1 MDADE
6 WRPLHPSI
14 VRVWRAGAMLVVV
27 PVLAALLV
35 IAILAGQWLW
45 WMVVVLAGVWST
57 WMVSARVGR
66 RYRSWRYR
74 FGPES
79 LELRR
84 GVWWHVATS
93 VPYHRIQQVDVNQ
106 GPIQR
111 RFGMVELRLR
121 TASAGTD
128 CSLPGV
134 PQADADELRAWLA
147 VRAERDDGA

>member
-14 VRVWRAGAMLVVV
+14 VRVWRAGAVLVAV
-27 PVLAALLV
+27 PVLAVLLAVAV
-35 IAILAGQWLW
+35 IAGHPAWCVILA
-45 WMVVVLAGVWST
+45 LAAVWFA
-57 WMVSARVGR
+57 WMVSARVAR
-66 RYRSWRYR
+66 RYRAWSYR

-93 VPYHRIQQVDVNQ
+93 VPYHRIQQVDVNE

-111 RFGMVELRLR
+111 HYGMVELRLR

-147 VRAERDDGA
+147 ARAERDDGA

>member
-14 VRVWRAGAMLVVV
+14 VRVWRAGALLVLV
-27 PVLAALLV
+27 PVLLAMLLVAVLSGHWAWWVALL
-35 IAILAGQWLW
+35 ATA
-45 WMVVVLAGVWST
+45 AWST
-57 WMVSARVGR
+57 WMVSARLSR

-74 FGPES
+74 FGPDS

-84 GVWWHVATS
+84 GVWWHVSTS

-111 RFGMVELRLR
+111 HYGMVELQLR
-121 TASAGTD
+121 TASAGTE
-128 CSLPGV
+128 STLPGI
-134 PQADADELRAWLA
+134 PMADADELRGWLA
-147 VRAERDDGA
+147 ARAERDDGA

>member
-14 VRVWRAGAMLVVV
+14 VKVWRAGATLVAV
-27 PVLAALLV
+27 PVLAALLAV
-35 IAILAGQWLW
+35 AMISRHWAW
-45 WMVVVLAGVWST
+45 WVVLALAGAWFA
-57 WMVSARVGR
+57 WMVSARVAR

-93 VPYHRIQQVDVNQ
+93 VPYHRIQQVDVNE

-111 RFGMVELRLR
+111 HYGMVELRLR

-134 PQADADELRAWLA
+134 PQADADELRSWLA
-147 VRAERDDGA
+147 ERAERDDGA

>member
-1 MDADE
+1 MDAHE
-6 WRPLHPSI
+6 WRSLHPSMI
-14 VRVWRAGAMLVVV
+14 RVWRAGVILCAT

-35 IAILAGQWLW
+35 VAVVAQHWVWWAVLLATAAWF
-45 WMVVVLAGVWST
+45 T
-57 WMVSARVGR
+57 WMATARLAR
-66 RYRSWRYR
+66 RYSAWRYR

-111 RFGMVELRLR
+111 HYGMVELRLR
-121 TASAGTD
+121 TASAGTE

-134 PQADADELRAWLA
+134 PQADADELRAWLST
-147 VRAERDDGA
+147 RAERDDGA

>member
-14 VRVWRAGAMLVVV
+14 VRVWRAGATLVAF
-27 PVLAALLV
+27 PVLVALLV
-35 IAILAGQWLW
+35 VAVLARHWLW
-45 WMVVVLAGVWST
+45 WAVVVLAGAWFS
-57 WMVSARVGR
+57 WMVSARVAR
-66 RYRSWRYR
+66 RYRAWRYR

-93 VPYHRIQQVDVNQ
+93 VPYHRIQQVDVNE

-111 RFGMVELRLR
+111 HYGMVELRLR
-121 TASAGTD
+121 TASSGTD

-134 PQADADELRAWLA
+134 PQADADELRAWLSA
-147 VRAERDDGA
+147 RAERDDGA

>member
-6 WRPLHPSI
+6 WRTLHPSI
-14 VRVWRAGAMLVVV
+14 VRVWRAGAALVAV
-27 PVLAALLV
+27 PVL
-35 IAILAGQWLW
+35 
-45 WMVVVLAGVWST
+45 VVLLFVALIAGHWMWWVVWSLAAVWFA
-57 WMVSARVGR
+57 WMASARVAR
-66 RYRSWRYR
+66 RYRAWRYR

-111 RFGMVELRLR
+111 HYGMVELRLR
-121 TASAGTD
+121 TASAGSD

-147 VRAERDDGA
+147 ARAERDDGA

>member
-6 WRPLHPSI
+6 WRALHPSI
-14 VRVWRAGAMLVVV
+14 VRVWRAGAALVAI
-27 PVLAALLV
+27 PVLVMLLFVAL
-35 IAILAGQWLW
+35 IAGHWVW
-45 WMVVVLAGVWST
+45 WVVWSLAAAWFA
-57 WMVSARVGR
+57 WMASARVAR
-66 RYRSWRYR
+66 RYRAWRYR
-74 FGPES
+74 FGPDS

-111 RFGMVELRLR
+111 HYGMVELRLR
-121 TASAGTD
+121 TASAGSD

-147 VRAERDDGA
+147 ARAERDDGA

>member
-6 WRPLHPSI
+6 WRPLHPGI
-14 VRVWRAGAMLVVV
+14 VRVWRAGAMLVAV
-27 PVLAALLV
+27 PVMAALLV
-35 IAILAGQWLW
+35 IAVLAGRWLW
-45 WMVVVLAGVWST
+45 WVVVLLFGVWSG

-134 PQADADELRAWLA
+134 PQADADELRSWLA
-147 VRAERDDGA
+147 ARAERDDGA